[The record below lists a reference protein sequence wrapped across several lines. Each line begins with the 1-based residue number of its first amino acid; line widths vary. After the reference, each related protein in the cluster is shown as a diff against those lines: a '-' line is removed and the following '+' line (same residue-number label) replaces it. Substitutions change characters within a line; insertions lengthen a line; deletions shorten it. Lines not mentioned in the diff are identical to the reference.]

1 MTHHPLSNTLKERIK
16 VHKSAYEQPYQ
27 HWQSLA
33 EFTRYTFFLP
43 PPPAMKFFQSNAF
56 QNFWSEVYVM
66 YAESV
71 GNGKAYYRQEII
83 SWWGLSL
90 SFLRN
95 TLIIKYNILE
105 TGHENYQQPIFA
117 NHVKLLD
124 CCRIQIDKWVYWS
137 HWMNGFTL
145 TMISQ
150 FESFATQLRVF
161 WTRK

>member
-1 MTHHPLSNTLKERIK
+1 MCWFFRTHSNCDFLSPLGNTLKESIK
-16 VHKSAYEQPYQ
+16 VHINN
-27 HWQSLA
+27 WQSLVSV
-33 EFTRYTFFLP
+33 ERFPKILIRSFPT
-43 PPPAMKFFQSNAF
+43 
-56 QNFWSEVYVM
+56 

-71 GNGKAYYRQEII
+71 GNGKACYRQEII

-145 TMISQ
+145 TMLSQ

>member
-1 MTHHPLSNTLKERIK
+1 MTIACFSRTP
-16 VHKSAYEQPYQ
+16 
-27 HWQSLA
+27 
-33 EFTRYTFFLP
+33 
-43 PPPAMKFFQSNAF
+43 FQK
-56 QNFWSEVYVM
+56 FWSEMSPM

-71 GNGKAYYRQEII
+71 GNGKTYYRQEII

-145 TMISQ
+145 TLISQ

-161 WTRK
+161 WTRKNSTRQGCNLTNKCYHHHSDGTL